1 MSLIVFDMGR
11 RVETPVQPE
20 KFRVKA
26 TPSTDATGA
35 VHAGHADIS
44 AATIAGRYGLHEK
57 APDSIAFAGDI
68 MTRRV
73 LTLDEDATV
82 ADAEKM
88 LADSGFH
95 HLPVTSGDGRILA
108 ILSDRDLLRALLKR
122 GDIRHHKVTQYA
134 SRPVLCV
141 HKGTDIRQTSNI
153 LYQYNIGALPVI
165 DDNQLLSGII
175 TRSDILK
182 LLSHYG
188 PMELWA

>member
-11 RVETPVQPE
+11 RVETPLQPE

-44 AATIAGRYGLHEK
+44 PATIAGRYGLHEK
-57 APDSIAFAGDI
+57 APESIAFAGDI

-73 LTLDEDATV
+73 LTLSEDASV
-82 ADAEKM
+82 ADAQDM
-88 LADSGFH
+88 LDSSGFS
-95 HLPVTSGDGRILA
+95 HLPITGQDGQVLA
-108 ILSDRDLLRALLKR
+108 ILSDRDLMRALLR
-122 GDIRHHKVTQYA
+122 RSDIRHHKVIQYA

-141 HKGTDIRQTSNI
+141 QKGTDIRQTSHI
-153 LYQYNIGALPVI
+153 LYQYNIGALPVV
-165 DDNQLLSGII
+165 DDNHILSGII